1 MLNSRFGILELLIE
15 LQNRVMQNDITLR
28 LNNWEIFTEILFSS
42 Y

>member
-15 LQNRVMQNDITLR
+15 LQNRVMQNDATLR